1 MTKESPKLTIEETA
15 PGVSAGHAPRVRSSF
30 RDSRLPDAIQPEHP
44 EDAPPGWV
52 DVQEEL
58 AESLNLAILLVN
70 GRQPPALALSNNNSI
85 CAAFQSSPEFVRLCD
100 PYCGDAHRRA
110 TSAGSAV
117 RYKCHAGL
125 QCVTMPVQIGR
136 NQGLAVIGG
145 RAFLDIAD
153 YRTLVDRFRA
163 GELNDLLNR
172 QPFDNVIFSESQR
185 LEQLSQR
192 LEKATRKFGDDRPK
206 SNVQRPKSEQ
216 EAQSTTARAEALLV
230 EVVADFAES
239 MGGEGSLDVSE
250 IEGAGLDSP
259 GSPTEAVGSELMI
272 QGPRAHAAG
281 SDLIIQEPP
290 AYAGGSDMIV
300 EPAPSG
306 RLHLVVEAQT
316 ASQPDLQMEI
326 DRLRT
331 ELEYRTNLAHSL
343 QSFLERISS
352 TDPDKTYNLILTHSR
367 ELLQAE
373 RASLWVF
380 DEGSNEIILRAAAG
394 FVDAQKD
401 VGRLRI
407 GEGISGRVLEA
418 GKPLMT
424 DDLLVAG
431 LTPAAAERKYKTNS
445 FISYPI
451 TMGGRK
457 IGVLNVTDKA
467 DGHAFDSV
475 DLSLLDVIAPQIA
488 VALER
493 AEWQERATQFQL
505 MSITDPLTGLLNR
518 RYLEERLT
526 EELNRSKR
534 YSYPMSCLMIDI
546 DDFKS
551 YNDRNGHQAGDVALK
566 ITAHS
571 LKAALRSA
579 DIACRYGGEE
589 FCILLPQTNLSEA
602 GVIAERMRQK
612 VTETDYP
619 YGKSQPRGTVSIS
632 IGISTF
638 GKHIDTPDS
647 VIAAADRALYNAKHL
662 GKNRI
667 EFYVDNLIAT
677 R

>member
-1 MTKESPKLTIEETA
+1 MTKKFPRSMPAEIL
-15 PGVSAGHAPRVRSSF
+15 PGVESDPGSPSGHPAWRGGAP
-30 RDSRLPDAIQPEHP
+30 PEIPQEHP
-44 EDAPPGWV
+44 EDAPAGWV
-52 DVQEEL
+52 DVQERL
-58 AESLNLAILLVN
+58 AESLNLSILLVD

-85 CAAFQSSPEFVRLCD
+85 CHAFQSSPEYVGLCD

-110 TSAGSAV
+110 ISAGSMV
-117 RYKCHAGL
+117 HYKCHAGL
-125 QCVTMPVQIGR
+125 QCFTMPVQIGR
-136 NQGLAVIGG
+136 KRDFAAIGG
-145 RAFLDIAD
+145 RAFVSVAD
-153 YRTLVDRFRA
+153 YRSLVDRFRA
-163 GELNDLLNR
+163 GELNDLLAR
-172 QPFDNVIFSESQR
+172 QPFDNVIFAESQR

-192 LEKATRKFGDDRPK
+192 LDRAARKFDELLESPESK
-206 SNVQRPKSEQ
+206 VQSQVVTPSVTEQ
-216 EAQSTTARAEALLV
+216 VKDIDEAATAQL
-230 EVVADFAES
+230 
-239 MGGEGSLDVSE
+239 
-250 IEGAGLDSP
+250 
-259 GSPTEAVGSELMI
+259 
-272 QGPRAHAAG
+272 
-281 SDLIIQEPP
+281 
-290 AYAGGSDMIV
+290 
-300 EPAPSG
+300 APS
-306 RLHLVVEAQT
+306 
-316 ASQPDLQMEI
+316 PDLQGEI
-326 DRLRT
+326 DRLRG
-331 ELEYRTNLAHSL
+331 ELEYRTHLAQSL

-352 TDPDKTYNLILTHSR
+352 NDPDKTYNLILTHSK

-394 FVDAQKD
+394 FAAAQTD

-407 GEGISGRVLEA
+407 GEGISGSVLES
-418 GKPLMT
+418 GQPLIVEN
-424 DDLLVAG
+424 LVSAG
-431 LTPAAAERKYKTNS
+431 LTPAPAERNYKTES

-457 IGVLNVTDKA
+457 IGVLNVTDKS
-467 DGHAFDSV
+467 GGRTFDAV
-475 DLSLLDVIAPQIA
+475 DLSLLDVIGPQIA

-534 YSYPMSCLMIDI
+534 YSYSMSCLMIDI

-589 FCILLPQTNLSEA
+589 FCILLPQTSLSEA

-612 VTETDYP
+612 VAETDYP
-619 YGKSQPRGTVSIS
+619 YGKAQPRGTVSIS

-638 GKHIDTPDS
+638 GKHIDTAES
-647 VIAAADRALYNAKHL
+647 VIAAADRALYNAKRL

-667 EFYVDNLIAT
+667 EFYVDNLTSTAT

>member
-1 MTKESPKLTIEETA
+1 MTKESPKSIFQETV
-15 PGVSAGHAPRVRSSF
+15 PGVSSDPALRGRVPTIPQEHRENAPAGWA
-30 RDSRLPDAIQPEHP
+30 
-44 EDAPPGWV
+44 
-52 DVQEEL
+52 DVQEEI
-58 AESLNLAILLVN
+58 AESQNLSVLLVD

-85 CAAFQSSPEFVRLCD
+85 CQAFQSSPEYLGLCD

-110 TSAGSAV
+110 ISAGSTIQ
-117 RYKCHAGL
+117 YKCHAGL
-125 QCVTMPVQIGR
+125 HCFTKPVQIGSR
-136 NQGLAVIGG
+136 KDLAVIGG
-145 RAFLDIAD
+145 RAFLSVRD
-153 YRTLVDRFRA
+153 YRSLVDRFRA
-163 GELNDLLNR
+163 GELNDLLHR
-172 QPFDNVIFSESQR
+172 QPFDNVIFAESQR
-185 LEQLSQR
+185 LEHLSQR
-192 LEKATRKFGDDRPK
+192 LDRAMRRFAEPEESPK
-206 SNVQRPKSEQ
+206 SNVQSPEYRIERSVRIEREREVAEVESATEVENPNGGADLPVSTGSITNRPGLEI
-216 EAQSTTARAEALLV
+216 EAL
-230 EVVADFAES
+230 
-239 MGGEGSLDVSE
+239 M
-250 IEGAGLDSP
+250 
-259 GSPTEAVGSELMI
+259 
-272 QGPRAHAAG
+272 
-281 SDLIIQEPP
+281 SDLGRGADLEVSP
-290 AYAGGSDMIV
+290 ANAGG
-300 EPAPSG
+300 A
-306 RLHLVVEAQT
+306 
-316 ASQPDLQMEI
+316 DLQIEI
-326 DRLRT
+326 DRLRG
-331 ELEYRTNLAHSL
+331 ELEYRTQLAQSL

-380 DEGSNEIILRAAAG
+380 DDGSNELILRAATG

-407 GEGISGRVLEA
+407 GEGISGRVLES
-418 GKPLMT
+418 GQPLIV
-424 DDLLVAG
+424 DNLLAAG
-431 LTPAAAERKYKTNS
+431 LTPAGVERNYKTTS

-451 TMGGRK
+451 TMSGRK
-457 IGVLNVTDKA
+457 IGVLNVTDKIG
-467 DGHAFDSV
+467 GHAFDTV
-475 DLSLLDVIAPQIA
+475 DLSLLDVIGPQIA

-546 DDFKS
+546 DDFKT

-589 FCILLPQTNLSEA
+589 FCVLLPQTSLSEA
-602 GVIAERMRQK
+602 GVIAERMRLK

-638 GKHIDTPDS
+638 GKNIDTPDS

-667 EFYVDNLIAT
+667 EFYVDNLTAT

>member
-1 MTKESPKLTIEETA
+1 MTKKSPNSISEETV
-15 PGVSAGHAPRVRSSF
+15 PGISS
-30 RDSRLPDAIQPEHP
+30 DPGSVASQTLGGRLPTIPQEHR
-44 EDAPPGWV
+44 ENAPPGWV
-52 DVQEEL
+52 EVQEEL
-58 AESLNLAILLVN
+58 AESLNLSVLLVD

-85 CAAFQSSPEFVRLCD
+85 CRAFQSSPEYVSLCD

-110 TSAGSAV
+110 ISAGSMIQ
-117 RYKCHAGL
+117 YKCHAGL
-125 QCVTMPVQIGR
+125 QCFTMPVKIDGKKD
-136 NQGLAVIGG
+136 LAAIGG
-145 RAFLDIAD
+145 RAFLSVAD
-153 YRTLVDRFRA
+153 YRALVDRFRA

-172 QPFDNVIFSESQR
+172 QPFDNVIFADAPR
-185 LEQLSQR
+185 LEQLSRR
-192 LEKATRKFGDDRPK
+192 LDRATRKFAGPK
-206 SNVQRPKSEQ
+206 ENATSN
-216 EAQSTTARAEALLV
+216 
-230 EVVADFAES
+230 
-239 MGGEGSLDVSE
+239 G
-250 IEGAGLDSP
+250 
-259 GSPTEAVGSELMI
+259 
-272 QGPRAHAAG
+272 QG
-281 SDLIIQEPP
+281 QTF
-290 AYAGGSDMIV
+290 
-300 EPAPSG
+300 
-306 RLHLVVEAQT
+306 VVEASPRFENDREVVEVERESADPERPPAEGTDSSFGGSIESLSALDRAVAEMAT
-316 ASQPDLQMEI
+316 ADVLNEKVNFERPTSDVERPLPNAGVSDTATAPLASPSDLQVEI
-326 DRLRT
+326 DRLRG
-331 ELEYRTNLAHSL
+331 ELEYRTHLAQSL

-367 ELLQAE
+367 ELVQAE

-380 DEGSNEIILRAAAG
+380 DEGSNEIILRAATG

-407 GEGISGRVLEA
+407 GEGISGRVLES
-418 GKPLMT
+418 GQPLIT
-424 DDLLVAG
+424 DNLLGAG
-431 LTPAAAERKYKTNS
+431 LTPAAAERRYKTNS

-457 IGVLNVTDKA
+457 IGVLNVTDKI
-467 DGHAFDSV
+467 GGNSFDAV
-475 DLSLLDVIAPQIA
+475 DLSLLDVIGPQIA

-551 YNDRNGHQAGDVALK
+551 YNDRNGHQAGDAALK
-566 ITAHS
+566 MTAHS

-589 FCILLPQTNLSEA
+589 FCILLPQTSLSEA
-602 GVIAERMRQK
+602 GVIAERMRMK

-619 YGKSQPRGTVSIS
+619 YGKSQPRGTVSVS

-638 GKHIDTPDS
+638 GKHIDTAES
-647 VIAAADRALYNAKHL
+647 VIAAADRALYNAKAL

-667 EFYVDNLIAT
+667 EFYVDNLTAT

>member
-1 MTKESPKLTIEETA
+1 MKKKS
-15 PGVSAGHAPRVRSSF
+15 RSSMAEQTSKEVLTDEIPQE
-30 RDSRLPDAIQPEHP
+30 RSQ
-44 EDAPPGWV
+44 DAPEGWI
-52 DVQEEL
+52 DVQKRL
-58 AESLNLAILLVN
+58 AESLNLTVLLVD
-70 GRQPPALALSNNNSI
+70 GHQPPALALSNNNSI
-85 CAAFQSSPEFVRLCD
+85 CQAFQSSPDYVRLCD

-110 TSAGSAV
+110 ISAGSKV
-117 RYKCHAGL
+117 QYKCHAGL
-125 QCVTMPVQIGR
+125 ECFTMPVQIGR
-136 NQGLAVIGG
+136 KQDLAAIGG
-145 RAFLDIAD
+145 RAFVSVAD
-153 YRTLVDRFRA
+153 YRSLVDRFRA

-172 QPFDNVIFSESQR
+172 QPFENVIFAESQR
-185 LEQLSQR
+185 LDQLSQR
-192 LEKATRKFGDDRPK
+192 LEKAARNFGEPGKVQNPTLSIESPVSTGGVSDRD
-206 SNVQRPKSEQ
+206 
-216 EAQSTTARAEALLV
+216 QSSTSDV
-230 EVVADFAES
+230 E
-239 MGGEGSLDVSE
+239 G
-250 IEGAGLDSP
+250 
-259 GSPTEAVGSELMI
+259 
-272 QGPRAHAAG
+272 
-281 SDLIIQEPP
+281 PP
-290 AYAGGSDMIV
+290 ANAGGSDMFLRTGSV
-300 EPAPSG
+300 GDQDAGQTQLKPSF
-306 RLHLVVEAQT
+306 
-316 ASQPDLQMEI
+316 DLQVEI
-326 DRLRT
+326 DRLRS
-331 ELEYRTNLAHSL
+331 ELQYRTHLAQSL

-352 TDPDKTYNLILTHSR
+352 SDPDKTYSKILTHAK

-373 RASLWVF
+373 RGSLWVF
-380 DEGSNEIILRAAAG
+380 DEGSNEIILRAVAG
-394 FVDAQKD
+394 FTAAQSE

-407 GEGISGRVLEA
+407 GEGISGKVLES
-418 GKPLMT
+418 GQPLIVRN
-424 DDLLVAG
+424 LVSAG
-431 LTPAAAERKYKTNS
+431 LTPAPAERRYKTES

-457 IGVLNVTDKA
+457 IGVLNVTDKS
-467 DGHAFDSV
+467 GGRIFDEV
-475 DLSLLDVIAPQIA
+475 DLSMLEIIGPQIA

-546 DDFKS
+546 DDFKT

-571 LKAALRSA
+571 FKAALRSA

-589 FCILLPQTNLSEA
+589 FCSLLPQTSLTEA

-638 GKHIDTPDS
+638 GKHIDTAES
-647 VIAAADRALYNAKHL
+647 VIAAADRALYNAKRL

-667 EFYVDNLIAT
+667 EFYVDNLTSTAT